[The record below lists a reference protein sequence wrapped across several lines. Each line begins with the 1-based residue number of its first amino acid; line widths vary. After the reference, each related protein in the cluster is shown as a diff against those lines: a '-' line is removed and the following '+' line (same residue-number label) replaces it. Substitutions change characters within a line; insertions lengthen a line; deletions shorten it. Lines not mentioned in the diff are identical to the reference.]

1 MTTQTPTSEL
11 RSHDHAFEPD
21 YNKMTTDAFEMISH
35 DHLIEVQLD
44 FLVRHLA
51 STVFGDQRYM
61 DEWEVE
67 LSRLLRDQINSTDT
81 AGEWCT
87 QQEILEVL
95 SKPETLKT
103 LQLYVKNFLEKMK
116 EHFEVIPIIDDLILE
131 MREDQED
138 QRRRPTAPA

>member
-11 RSHDHAFEPD
+11 GSHDHAVGPD

-61 DEWEVE
+61 DEWKVE
-67 LSRLLRDQINSTDT
+67 LSSLLRNQINPTDG